1 MTSVKDDLP
10 DHALALLG
18 YVMDGMRRDLHARSA
33 AGAGAAT
40 GLRSSQ
46 LRLLSLTPVDGMR
59 VTDLAE
65 RVGMTK
71 QALGEFANALEDRGL
86 MESVRDDQDRRD
98 PHPAPDRG
106 GPARCRGRGR
116 PHRRGGGG
124 LAPTARGAAVGA
136 AAGTAPRGRGAGPRS
151 ARGVGLDQLGLGRV
165 EVGRHAPTRRAAEVA
180 RR

>member
-18 YVMDGMRRDLHARSA
+18 YVMDGMRRDVHARSA

-71 QALGEFANALEDRGL
+71 QALGEFANALEGRGL
-86 MESVRDDQDRRD
+86 MESVRDDRDRRI
-98 PHPAPDRG
+98 RIL
-106 GPARCRGRGR
+106 R
-116 PHRRGGGG
+116 PTEEG
-124 LAPTARGAAVGA
+124 
-136 AAGTAPRGRGAGPRS
+136 
-151 ARGVGLDQLGLGRV
+151 
-165 EVGRHAPTRRAAEVA
+165 RRAAADGDALIAEVEA
-180 RR
+180 DWRRRLGAQRWERLRALLLAAAELGPGQPAE

>member
-18 YVMDGMRRDLHARSA
+18 YVMDGMRRDVHARSA

-86 MESVRDDQDRRD
+86 MESVRDDQDRRIRILR
-98 PHPAPDRG
+98 PTEQ
-106 GPARCRGRGR
+106 GRRAVADGEALIAEVEADW
-116 PHRRGGGG
+116 RRR
-124 LAPTARGAAVGA
+124 LGAQRWERLRALLLA
-136 AAGTAPRGRGAGPRS
+136 AAELGP
-151 ARGVGLDQLGLGRV
+151 GQ
-165 EVGRHAPTRRAAEVA
+165 PAE
-180 RR
+180 